1 MGKSSKKSGKQ
12 SKKQLQKQIQAT
24 IKEANAQKTLLDK
37 LPSTFLNIP
46 LSLKSTTR
54 VADTDED
61 GKDQYKN
68 EDATTNDN
76 DNNNTND
83 NNVATIQYIA
93 SPLSLSSNMLEQCLE
108 LFEINMGE
116 MYKQSKWGL
125 DMEAKR
131 KELEHKDARFLVV
144 LPSDTSIKSSELVPA
159 EEDQHKSD
167 NNTNPEQQVLG
178 FAHFRYEPD
187 DEDHPKIPTTYLYE
201 LQVHPT
207 VQGHGLGKK
216 LMTLIELI
224 SIKLQIKKI
233 LLTVFYMNKGA
244 MSFYK
249 KNKYD
254 IDECSPSNFEGGE
267 DCDYEILSKQLK

>member
-12 SKKQLQKQIQAT
+12 SKKQVQKQIQAT
-24 IKEANAQKTLLDK
+24 IKEANAHSQNPLDS

-46 LSLKSTTR
+46 LSPQSTTR
-54 VADTDED
+54 LAVTN
-61 GKDQYKN
+61 N
-68 EDATTNDN
+68 EDAIANN
-76 DNNNTND
+76 NGNNNTTD
-83 NNVATIQYIA
+83 NNVATIQYIT
-93 SPLSLSSNMLEQCLE
+93 SPLPSNMLEQCLE

-131 KELEHKDARFLVV
+131 NELEHKDARFLVV
-144 LPSDTSIKSSELVPA
+144 LSSDTSVESSELVSA
-159 EEDQHKSD
+159 EEDQ
-167 NNTNPEQQVLG
+167 TEQQVLG

-187 DEDHPKIPTTYLYE
+187 DDDHPKIPTTYLYE

-207 VQGHGLGKK
+207 VQGHGVGKK

-224 SIKLQIKKI
+224 SLKLQIKKI
-233 LLTVFYMNKGA
+233 LLTVFHMNKGA

-249 KNKYD
+249 RNKYD

-267 DCDYEILSKQLK
+267 DCDYEILSKELVK

>member
-12 SKKQLQKQIQAT
+12 SKKQLQKQIQA
-24 IKEANAQKTLLDK
+24 ILKEANAHSQKTLMDS
-37 LPSTFLNIP
+37 LPSAFLNIP

-54 VADTDED
+54 EVDTDGD
-61 GKDQYKN
+61 TSDQHEN
-68 EDATTNDN
+68 EVAITNDN
-76 DNNNTND
+76 GNNNTTD
-83 NNVATIQYIA
+83 NNVATIQYVA
-93 SPLSLSSNMLEQCLE
+93 SPLPSNMLEQCLE

-116 MYKQSKWGL
+116 MYKQSKWGF

-131 KELEHKDARFLVV
+131 NELEHKDARFLVV
-144 LPSDTSIKSSELVPA
+144 LSSDTSVESSELVSA
-159 EEDQHKSD
+159 DVEHK
-167 NNTNPEQQVLG
+167 VLG

-187 DEDHPKIPTTYLYE
+187 DDDHPKIPTTYLYE

-224 SIKLQIKKI
+224 SLKLQMKKI
-233 LLTVFYMNKGA
+233 LLTVFHMNKGA

-249 KNKYD
+249 RNKYD

-267 DCDYEILSKQLK
+267 DCDYDILSKELVK

>member
-12 SKKQLQKQIQAT
+12 SKKQVQKQIQA
-24 IKEANAQKTLLDK
+24 ILKEANSQQNPLLD

-46 LSLKSTTR
+46 LSLQSSTR
-54 VADTDED
+54 EVDTDED
-61 GKDQYKN
+61 GKDQHNIAK
-68 EDATTNDN
+68 DN
-76 DNNNTND
+76 GNNNTTD

-93 SPLSLSSNMLEQCLE
+93 SPLSSNMLEQCLE

-131 KELEHKDARFLVV
+131 KELEHKDARFLVI
-144 LPSDTSIKSSELVPA
+144 LSSDTSVESSELVSA
-159 EEDQHKSD
+159 EEDQK
-167 NNTNPEQQVLG
+167 EQQVLG

-187 DEDHPKIPTTYLYE
+187 DDDHPKIPTTYLYE

-224 SIKLQIKKI
+224 SIKLQMKKV
-233 LLTVFYMNKGA
+233 LLTVFHMNKGA

-249 KNKYD
+249 RNKYD

-267 DCDYEILSKQLK
+267 DCDYEILSKQLGK

>member
-12 SKKQLQKQIQAT
+12 SKKQLQKQIQA
-24 IKEANAQKTLLDK
+24 ILKEANAQQNPL

-46 LSLKSTTR
+46 LSQSTTR
-54 VADTDED
+54 VADTAED
-61 GKDQYKN
+61 GKDQHKN
-68 EDATTNDN
+68 EVTAKKEDDNN
-76 DNNNTND
+76 DNNI
-83 NNVATIQYIA
+83 AIIQYIA
-93 SPLSLSSNMLEQCLE
+93 SPLPSNTLEQCLE

-131 KELEHKDARFLVV
+131 KELEHKYARCVVV
-144 LPSDTSIKSSELVPA
+144 LSSDDSVENSEL
-159 EEDQHKSD
+159 ENDI
-167 NNTNPEQQVLG
+167 NTKVLG

-201 LQVHPT
+201 LQIHPT
-207 VQGHGLGKK
+207 VQGNGLGKK

-224 SIKLQIKKI
+224 SLKLQMKKI
-233 LLTVFYMNKGA
+233 LLTVFHMNKGA
-244 MSFYK
+244 MSFYER
-249 KNKYD
+249 NKYD

-267 DCDYEILSKQLK
+267 DCDYDILSKQLGK

>member
-12 SKKQLQKQIQAT
+12 SKKQLQKQVQA
-24 IKEANAQKTLLDK
+24 ILKDANAQQNPSLDS

-46 LSLKSTTR
+46 LSPQSTTR
-54 VADTDED
+54 LADTGED
-61 GKDQYKN
+61 GKDQQKN
-68 EDATTNDN
+68 EVAIANN
-76 DNNNTND
+76 NGNNNTTD
-83 NNVATIQYIA
+83 NNVATIQYII
-93 SPLSLSSNMLEQCLE
+93 SPLPSNMLEQCLE

-131 KELEHKDARFLVV
+131 NELEHKDARFLVV
-144 LPSDTSIKSSELVPA
+144 LSSDTSVESSELVSA
-159 EEDQHKSD
+159 DVEHK
-167 NNTNPEQQVLG
+167 VLG

-187 DEDHPKIPTTYLYE
+187 DEEHPKIPTTYLYE
-201 LQVHPT
+201 LQIHPT

-216 LMTLIELI
+216 LMTLIELT
-224 SIKLQIKKI
+224 SLKLQMKKI
-233 LLTVFYMNKGA
+233 LLTVFHMNKGA

-249 KNKYD
+249 REKYD

-267 DCDYEILSKQLK
+267 DCDYEILSKQLGK

>member
-144 LPSDTSIKSSELVPA
+144 LSSDTSIESSNLVSA
-159 EEDQHKSD
+159 DVEHK
-167 NNTNPEQQVLG
+167 VLG

-233 LLTVFYMNKGA
+233 LLTVFHMNKGA

-249 KNKYD
+249 RNKYD

>member
-12 SKKQLQKQIQAT
+12 SKKQLQKQIQA
-24 IKEANAQKTLLDK
+24 IVKEANTQQNPLDS

-46 LSLKSTTR
+46 LSPQSSTR
-54 VADTDED
+54 EVDTDED
-61 GKDQYKN
+61 GKDQHNIAK
-68 EDATTNDN
+68 DN
-76 DNNNTND
+76 GNNNTTD

-93 SPLSLSSNMLEQCLE
+93 SPLSSNLLEQCLE

-131 KELEHKDARFLVV
+131 NELEHKDARFLVI
-144 LPSDTSIKSSELVPA
+144 LSSDTSVESSELVTA
-159 EEDQHKSD
+159 DVEHK
-167 NNTNPEQQVLG
+167 VLG

-187 DEDHPKIPTTYLYE
+187 DDDHPKIPTTYLYE

-224 SIKLQIKKI
+224 SLKLQMKKI
-233 LLTVFYMNKGA
+233 LLTVFHTNKGA

-249 KNKYD
+249 RNKYD

-267 DCDYEILSKQLK
+267 DCDYEILSKQLGK